1 MGNLLG
7 DGTPLAEG
15 ALMTRRPTIPRHP
28 RQVEGDAFDPP
39 RSVRMS
45 DDLWRRL
52 QQTASAQGVTRSF
65 ALAVLARDLGAGK
78 LTPRTVTKS
87 SGRVRSA
94 RISDQAWEALKAE
107 SQRLGILP
115 SQALVGLAEEYA
127 DGLISI
133 RIDITTS
140 QHTGEG

>member
-1 MGNLLG
+1 MQ
-7 DGTPLAEG
+7 DAAVAEIFHLVG
-15 ALMTRRPTIPRHP
+15 GVDAA
-28 RQVEGDAFDPP
+28 QCGEGEA
-39 RSVRMS
+39 
-45 DDLWRRL
+45 
-52 QQTASAQGVTRSF
+52 G
-65 ALAVLARDLGAGK
+65 AVLARDLGAGK

-107 SQRLGILP
+107 SQRLGIVP